1 MPTSS
6 KSLCLPETRRH
17 FWVSATRLY
26 FAETFPRKISLNWFM
41 PALVNM
47 SVGSFFITIGAEGT
61 ISCPLEAKKS
71 RNVLEIFFVIILKK
85 KVLVALFNFFKK
97 FILALLAA
105 KFNFN

>member
-47 SVGSFFITIGAEGT
+47 SVGSFFITIGAEEQFHALWKQKNRGMFCEFLL
-61 ISCPLEAKKS
+61 ISFCNKKLQS
-71 RNVLEIFFVIILKK
+71 ACFSCMKK
-85 KVLVALFNFFKK
+85 LSLPSSQTKL
-97 FILALLAA
+97 
-105 KFNFN
+105 NFN